1 MHDGSVLILGRF
13 LTDVKS
19 QSGRT
24 RDDHVIFPQIGKR
37 TVNSWFSS
45 MTLGLFVMTTFLAYS
60 LLHLLNFS
68 IACIDLVCVQM
79 SLLLFYLIKITS
91 FIKMVSIAMMI
102 GGAVVNALA
111 FTCIFILFS
120 SLKGVYR
127 HDHSRICGLTLNPEL
142 R

>member
-24 RDDHVIFPQIGKR
+24 GDDHVIFPPNWETNCQQLVFINDAR
-37 TVNSWFSS
+37 IVCDDD
-45 MTLGLFVMTTFLAYS
+45 FLAYS

-68 IACIDLVCVQM
+68 IACMDLVCVRM

-111 FTCIFILFS
+111 FT
-120 SLKGVYR
+120 
-127 HDHSRICGLTLNPEL
+127 
-142 R
+142 